1 MDGEEKKKPGRPPTH
16 NFLTY
21 QEYLA
26 YKNQKA
32 KEYYHN
38 KKQGL
43 EPNLVDI
50 DDKGK
55 KTYQVLHSDTF
66 IR

>member
-1 MDGEEKKKPGRPPTH
+1 MEEVEKKGPGRRKKH

-21 QEYLA
+21 QEYLD

-32 KEYYHN
+32 KEYYHA

-50 DDKGK
+50 NDKGK

-66 IR
+66 KR